1 MRGKANLPQ
10 EGESK
15 QGMKN
20 ISLPIALLIS
30 GSALLAQQSKPTL
43 DCNNGHHGGNRA
55 EFCEMREQTIAGG
68 GIISVDASPNGG
80 ISVKGWDQSTV
91 LVRAQVRAEAGTDD
105 QAKALAQQI
114 TVQTAGPI
122 RAMGPAQ
129 NKENNWSV
137 SFEIF
142 VPSRSSV
149 NLETVNGGVSI
160 SDVNGNLE
168 FKTTN
173 GGLHLQRVAGYV
185 HGHTINGGVSIEL
198 AGDHWDGQGL
208 DVTTNNGGV
217 SLKVPQN
224 YSAQFEA
231 STQNGKIRA
240 AELSTT
246 EDKTHVS
253 TALGRGG
260 ALLKVTTTNGGV
272 SVSKI

>member
-1 MRGKANLPQ
+1 
-10 EGESK
+10 
-15 QGMKN
+15 MKN

-30 GSALLAQQSKPTL
+30 GSAMLAQQPKPTL
-43 DCNNGHHGGNRA
+43 NCDNRHNGRNRA
-55 EFCEMREQTIAGG
+55 EFCEMREQTVPGG

-80 ISVKGWDQSTV
+80 ISVKGWDQNSV
-91 LVRAQVRAEAGTDD
+91 LVRAQVSAQADTDD

-114 TVQTAGPI
+114 TVQTGGQI

-142 VPSRSSV
+142 VPTRSSV
-149 NLETVNGGVSI
+149 NLETVNGGVSM
-160 SDVNGNLE
+160 SDINGNLE

-173 GGLHLQRVAGYV
+173 GGLHLQRVGGYV
-185 HGHTINGGVSIEL
+185 HGRTTNGGVSIEL

-208 DVTTNNGGV
+208 EVTTSNGGV

-240 AELSTT
+240 AGLSTT
-246 EDKTHVS
+246 EDKTHITTS
-253 TALGRGG
+253 LGRGG

-272 SVSKI
+272 SVNEI

>member
-1 MRGKANLPQ
+1 
-10 EGESK
+10 
-15 QGMKN
+15 MKN

-30 GSALLAQQSKPTL
+30 GSALLAQQPKPTL
-43 DCNNGHHGGNRA
+43 DCNNSHHGGNRA
-55 EFCEMREQTIAGG
+55 EFCEMREQTVAGG

-80 ISVKGWDQSTV
+80 VSIKGWNQSGV
-91 LVRAQVRAEAGTDD
+91 LVRAQVHTQADTDD

-114 TVQTAGPI
+114 TVQTGGQI
-122 RAMGPAQ
+122 RAVGPTQ
-129 NKENNWSV
+129 NKDNNWSV

-142 VPSRSSV
+142 VPTRSSV

-173 GGLHLQRVAGYV
+173 GGLHLQRVGGYV
-185 HGHTINGGVSIEL
+185 HGRTTNGGVSIEL

-208 DVTTNNGGV
+208 EVTTQNGGV

-224 YSAQFEA
+224 YSAQFDA

-240 AELSTT
+240 GTGLSTT
-246 EDKTHVS
+246 EDKTHVTTS
-253 TALGRGG
+253 LGRGG
-260 ALLKVTTTNGGV
+260 ALLKVTTINGGV
-272 SVSKI
+272 SVSQI